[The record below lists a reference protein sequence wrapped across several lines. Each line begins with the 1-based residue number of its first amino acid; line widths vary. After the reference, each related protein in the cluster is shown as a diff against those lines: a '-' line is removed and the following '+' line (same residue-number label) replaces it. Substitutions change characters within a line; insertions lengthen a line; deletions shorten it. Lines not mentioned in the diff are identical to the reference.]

1 MSKLTIY
8 IDEDLRE
15 KLKAIAL
22 EENITLNEVIVRA
35 IKLKLKEL
43 ENDRSF

>member
-8 IDEDLRE
+8 INEDLRE
-15 KLKAIAL
+15 KLKVIAL
-22 EENITLNEVIVRA
+22 EQNITLNEVIVRA

-43 ENDRSF
+43 ENDRSL

>member
-1 MSKLTIY
+1 MTKLTIS
-8 IDEDLRE
+8 ITEDLRE

>member
-1 MSKLTIY
+1 MSKLTIF
-8 IDEDLRE
+8 INEDLRE
-15 KLKAIAL
+15 KLKVIAL

-43 ENDRSF
+43 QNDGSL

>member
-8 IDEDLRE
+8 IDEDLRK
-15 KLKAIAL
+15 KLKVIAL
-22 EENITLNEVIVRA
+22 KQNITLNEVIVRA

-43 ENDRSF
+43 ENDGSF